1 MSADDGEGNELLTVV
16 RRMRK
21 LFNECGPE
29 PGQYERFFTKLHG
42 PGWKERA
49 MANGPPQEQLVYV
62 NRLRELEAR
71 VKRIERHLKLEGS
84 L

>member
-21 LFNECGPE
+21 LFDECGPE
-29 PGQYERFFTKLHG
+29 PGQYDRFFTKLHG

-49 MANGPPQEQLVYV
+49 SANGPPQEQLVYV
-62 NRLRELEAR
+62 SRLRKLEAR
-71 VKRIERHLKLEGS
+71 VNRIERHLKLERS
-84 L
+84 H